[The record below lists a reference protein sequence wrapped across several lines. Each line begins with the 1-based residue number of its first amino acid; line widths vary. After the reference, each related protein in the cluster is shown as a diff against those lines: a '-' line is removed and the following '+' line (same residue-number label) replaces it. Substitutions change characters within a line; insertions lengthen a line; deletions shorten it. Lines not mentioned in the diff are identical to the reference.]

1 LARLPGPKKQGS
13 VSVEEVLARRRS
25 ERSFA
30 RRALDREQ
38 ISQLLWAAQG
48 ATQGRLRTAPSAG
61 ALYPLE
67 IYLVTSEGIHH
78 YLPQSHELERIS
90 DGDILSQLAR
100 AALDQGY
107 VREAPVS
114 VVIAA
119 VYQRTERR
127 YGERAARYVWMEA
140 GHVAQN
146 IHLQAVAMGLGS
158 VPVGAF
164 DDRQVHRVMSLPED
178 QMPLYIIP
186 VGYAAE

>member
-1 LARLPGPKKQGS
+1 LAVLPGPKKRGALS
-13 VSVEEVLARRRS
+13 LEEALARRRS
-25 ERSFA
+25 ERSFV
-30 RRALDREQ
+30 RRTLDREQ

-48 ATQGRLRTAPSAG
+48 VTEGRLRTAPSAG

-67 IYLVTSEGIHH
+67 VYLVTGEGIYH
-78 YLPQSHELERIS
+78 YLPQSHELEPIAE
-90 DGDILSQLAR
+90 GDLLPQLSK
-100 AALDQGY
+100 AALGQEC

-119 VYQRTERR
+119 VYQRAERR
-127 YGERAARYVWMEA
+127 YGERAARYVWIEA

-146 IHLQAVAMGLGS
+146 VHLQAVAMGLGS

-164 DDRQVHRVMSLPED
+164 DDRQVHRVLSLPES

>member
-1 LARLPGPKKQGS
+1 MAS
-13 VSVEEVLARRRS
+13 RRS
-25 ERSFA
+25 ERRFL
-30 RRALDREQ
+30 RRTLDREQ

-48 ATQGRLRTAPSAG
+48 ATRRGLRTAPSAG

-78 YLPQSHELERIS
+78 YLPQSHELERIVE
-90 DGDILSQLAR
+90 GEILSQLAR
-100 AALDQGY
+100 AALDQGF
-107 VREAPVS
+107 VGEAPANI
-114 VVIAA
+114 VIAA

-127 YGERAARYVWMEA
+127 YGDRAPRYVWIEA

-164 DDRQVHRVMSLPED
+164 DDRQVHRVLSLPED

-186 VGYAAE
+186 VGYATE

>member
-1 LARLPGPKKQGS
+1 MAS
-13 VSVEEVLARRRS
+13 RRS
-25 ERSFA
+25 ERRFL
-30 RRALDREQ
+30 RRTLDREQ

-48 ATQGRLRTAPSAG
+48 ATRRGLRTAPSAG
-61 ALYPLE
+61 AVYPLE

-78 YLPQSHELERIS
+78 YLPQSHELERFVE
-90 DGDILSQLAR
+90 GEILSQLAR
-100 AALDQGY
+100 AALDQGF
-107 VREAPVS
+107 VGEAPANI
-114 VVIAA
+114 VIAA

-127 YGERAARYVWMEA
+127 YGDRAPRYVWIEA

-164 DDRQVHRVMSLPED
+164 DDRQVHRVLSLPED

-186 VGYAAE
+186 VGYATE

>member
-1 LARLPGPKKQGS
+1 MAVLPGPKKRGALS
-13 VSVEEVLARRRS
+13 LEEALARRRS
-25 ERSFA
+25 ERSFV
-30 RRALDREQ
+30 RRTLDREQ

-48 ATQGRLRTAPSAG
+48 VTEGRLRTAPSAG

-67 IYLVTSEGIHH
+67 VYLVTGEGIYH
-78 YLPQSHELERIS
+78 YLPQSHELEPIAE
-90 DGDILSQLAR
+90 GDLLPQLSK
-100 AALDQGY
+100 AALGQEC

-119 VYQRTERR
+119 VYQRAERR
-127 YGERAARYVWMEA
+127 YGERAARYVWIEA

-146 IHLQAVAMGLGS
+146 VHLQAVAMGLGS

-164 DDRQVHRVMSLPED
+164 DDRQVHRVLSLPES